1 MPNGVIHT
9 HYGYMGKILDVDLS
23 SGRITQK
30 PVDSDVALW
39 FIGGSGFGIRMLIGM
54 DADMDPLG
62 PRNAIMLATG
72 PLTGTPV
79 PTSSRL
85 EVSTI
90 SPLTG
95 HLGIANVGGYFG
107 PALRRAGFDAVVIRG
122 KAEEPVYLW
131 IDGGRAEIRDAS
143 HLWGRYDIW
152 EFEEVIKQDLG
163 EDVKALSIGPAGENL
178 VRYATLT
185 TDKVHTA
192 ARCGV
197 GTVFGS
203 KNLKAVVARGSAKV
217 PVARPEEFLE
227 RVREVGRWILE
238 DDGLEPTVRWGTLP
252 RLRPALEFGYLPGRN
267 FQTGYFPNFD
277 ETRGFAAARKYIA
290 PSIAPCHACPIRC
303 YNHIRVKE
311 GPYAGLDL
319 LGGYT
324 TILSEFAAKC
334 DIGNLPAVWKCEEL
348 SQRYGLDCISVA
360 SCIAFAQELYQRGII
375 TKTDTDG
382 LELRWGNE
390 RAVMELLRKIAY
402 REGFGDVLADGV
414 IRAAARLGRGSEAY
428 AYTIKGMEIS
438 SCDPRSGPWFWRIGY
453 ITSPRG
459 GDNVKTTHRGEGA
472 PSAAEIKEKY
482 GISEDEYHK
491 RFVDRIDM
499 PSAVKEKVYG
509 NPPRISADKLEGKVH
524 MTKWFEELS
533 ALQDAL
539 GVCKFGNS
547 RVNLGATH
555 YSRLL
560 SALTGVDRSPEE
572 LLLVGER
579 IFNLQRVFLGWR
591 GFSRKDDNWPE
602 RFYREPLPEGPG
614 KGLVLSHDVIDRI
627 LDEYYELRGW
637 DKITGLPTEDK
648 LKELGLDKEMSVWP

>member
-1 MPNGVIHT
+1 MVSYT
-9 HYGYMGKILDVDLS
+9 LYGYMDRILDVDLS
-23 SGRITQK
+23 SGHIVQK
-30 PVDSDVALW
+30 PLDPEVVSS
-39 FIGGSGFGIRMLIGM
+39 FIGGAGFGIRMLIGM
-54 DADMDPLG
+54 GAGIDPLG
-62 PRNAIMLATG
+62 PENAVMLAAG
-72 PLTGTPV
+72 PLTGTCA

-85 EVSTI
+85 EVATI

-95 HLGIANVGGYFG
+95 HLGISNVGGYFG
-107 PALRRAGFDAVVIRG
+107 PAMRRAGFDAVVIRG
-122 KAEEPVYLW
+122 KAEKPVYLW
-131 IDGGRAEIRDAS
+131 LSGGRAEIRDAS
-143 HLWGRYDIW
+143 HLWGRHDVW
-152 EFEEVIKQDLG
+152 ECEDVIKHDLG
-163 EDVKALSIGPAGENL
+163 EGVKVLSIGPAGESL

-185 TDKVHTA
+185 TDRVHTA

-203 KNLKAVVARGSAKV
+203 KNLKAVVAEGSAKV

-227 RVREVGRWILE
+227 RVREVGRWIRE
-238 DDGLEPTVRWGTLP
+238 DEGLEPTVKWGTLP

-267 FQTGYFPNFD
+267 FQVGYFPRFD
-277 ETRGFAAARKYIA
+277 EERGFAAAKKYIT

-303 YNHIRVKE
+303 YNHIQVKD
-311 GPYAGLDL
+311 GPYAGLDF

-348 SQRYGLDCISVA
+348 CQRYGLDCISAA

-375 TKTDTDG
+375 TKADTDG
-382 LELRWGNE
+382 LELAWGNE
-390 RAVMELLRKIAY
+390 RAVMEMLRKIAY

-414 IRAAARLGRGSEAY
+414 LRAAARLGSGSEAL

-438 SCDPRSGPWFWRIGY
+438 SCDPRCGPWFWRIGY
-453 ITSPRG
+453 VTSPRG

-472 PSAAEIKEKY
+472 PTAAEIRERY
-482 GISEDEYHK
+482 GLSEEEYHS

-499 PSAVKEKVYG
+499 PPTVKKKVYG
-509 NPPRISADKLEGKVH
+509 DPPVVSARRLEGKVH
-524 MTKWFEELS
+524 MVKWFEELS

-560 SALTGVDRSPEE
+560 SALTGVERSPEE
-572 LLLVGER
+572 LLLIGER
-579 IFNLQRVFLGWR
+579 IFNLQRVFLGQR
-591 GFSRKDDNWPE
+591 GFTRKDDNWPE
-602 RFYREPLPEGPG
+602 KFYREPMPEGPS
-614 KGLVLSHDVIDRI
+614 KGCLLSHDAVDRI
-627 LDEYYELRGW
+627 LDEYYDLRGW
-637 DKITGLPTEDK
+637 DRGTGLPTKAK
-648 LKELGLDKEMSVWP
+648 LKELGLDRDMCMWP